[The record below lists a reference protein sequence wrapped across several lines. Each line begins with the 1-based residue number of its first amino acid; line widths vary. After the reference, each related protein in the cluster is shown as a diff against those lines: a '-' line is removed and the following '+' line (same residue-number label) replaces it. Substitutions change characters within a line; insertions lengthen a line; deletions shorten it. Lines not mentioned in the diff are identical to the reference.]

1 MSAFLHM
8 KLETMSPGNA
18 KKIFIAYADAAL
30 AYSLKRIGRQAR
42 RLKLF
47 DEVILYTPA
56 DLSDDIRA
64 HPLMQHS
71 RGGGYWLWKPWLIQK
86 TLLEHNPGDIVVYV
100 DAGSTL
106 RKSPEWE
113 SLFGMMAQ
121 YDTLCF
127 QYAETVP
134 EFARWGN
141 ASTKIKYWTKKQMLD
156 FFDNYFQ
163 DTAYRDNRKI
173 MGGLIFMKNPEN
185 SLLRQW
191 LDITLHHPE
200 LIVDPTPEEMQD
212 QEPGFAYHKHEQ
224 SVITALAY
232 YDKTVCMIPETY
244 EKYRPD
250 TFAWA
255 SRCRAA
261 GFKEYLLWST
271 KTRLRLLLGD
281 TVIDNLKK
289 AHGR

>member
-1 MSAFLHM
+1 M
-8 KLETMSPGNA
+8 

-42 RLKLF
+42 RLKIF
-47 DEVILYTPA
+47 DEIILYTPA
-56 DLSDDIRA
+56 DLSDELKS
-64 HPLMQHS
+64 HPLMQYS
-71 RGGGYWLWKPWLIQK
+71 RGGGYWSWKPWLIQK
-86 TLLEHNPGDIVVYV
+86 TLREHAPGDIVVYA

-113 SLFGMMAQ
+113 RLFKLMEQ

-127 QYAETVP
+127 QYAEIVP
-134 EFARWGN
+134 EFAHWGN
-141 ASTKIKYWTKKQMLD
+141 ECTRIKYWTKKQLLD
-156 FFDNYFQ
+156 YFDNYFQ
-163 DTAYRDNRKI
+163 DTAYRDNCKI
-173 MGGLIFMKNPEN
+173 MGGLLFMKNPEN
-185 SLLRQW
+185 SLLQQW
-191 LDITLHHPE
+191 IDITLNHPE

-244 EKYRPD
+244 EKYSPD
-250 TFAWA
+250 SFAWA

-261 GFKEYLLWST
+261 NFKEFFVWKA
-271 KTRLRLLLGD
+271 KTDVRHLLGD
-281 TVIDNLKK
+281 KRTDRIKK
-289 AHGR
+289 LFL

>member
-1 MSAFLHM
+1 M
-8 KLETMSPGNA
+8 

-42 RLKLF
+42 RLQIF

-56 DLSDDIRA
+56 DLSEEIKA
-64 HPLMQHS
+64 HPLMQFS

-86 TLLEHNPGDIVVYV
+86 TLREHEPCDIVVYA

-113 SLFGMMAQ
+113 RLFGLMER

-141 ASTKIKYWTKKQMLD
+141 ECTQIKYWTKKQLLA
-156 FFDNYFQ
+156 FFDDYFQ
-163 DTAYRDNRKI
+163 DTAYRNNCKI
-173 MGGLIFMKNPEN
+173 MGGLLFMKNPEN
-185 SLLRQW
+185 SLLQQW
-191 LDITLHHPE
+191 LGITLNHPE
-200 LIVDPTPEEMQD
+200 LIVDPTPEEKQD

-232 YDKTVCMIPETY
+232 YDKTVCILPETY
-244 EKYRPD
+244 EKYAPN

-261 GFKEYLLWST
+261 NVKDYLLWRI
-271 KTRLRLLLGD
+271 KTRARILLGNELIE
-281 TVIDNLKK
+281 TIKQRL
-289 AHGR
+289 

>member
-1 MSAFLHM
+1 M
-8 KLETMSPGNA
+8 KR
-18 KKIFIAYADAAL
+18 IFIAYADAAL

-42 RLKLF
+42 RLQIF

-56 DLSDDIRA
+56 DLSEEIKT
-64 HPLMQHS
+64 HPLMQYR
-71 RGGGYWLWKPWLIQK
+71 RGGGYWIWKPWLIQK
-86 TLLEHNPGDIVVYV
+86 TLREHTSGDIVVYA

-113 SLFGMMAQ
+113 RLFGLMDR

-141 ASTKIKYWTKKQMLD
+141 ACTRIKYWTKKSALTYL
-156 FFDNYFQ
+156 DNYFH
-163 DTAYRDNRKI
+163 DPGYRENCKV
-173 MGGLIFMKNPEN
+173 MGGLLFMKNPDN

-191 LDITLHHPE
+191 LDITLNHPE
-200 LIVDPTPEEMQD
+200 LIVDPTEEEMKD

-224 SVITALAY
+224 SIITALAY
-232 YDKTVCMIPETY
+232 YDETVRMIPETY
-244 EKYRPD
+244 EKYAPD

-261 GFKEYLLWST
+261 NFWEYLPWAI
-271 KTRLRLLLGD
+271 KMRMRHLLGD
-281 TVIDNLKK
+281 ETFEKGKRLLGI
-289 AHGR
+289 R

>member
-1 MSAFLHM
+1 M
-8 KLETMSPGNA
+8 KL
-18 KKIFIAYADAAL
+18 FIAYADAAL

-42 RLKLF
+42 RLKVF

-56 DLSDDIRA
+56 DLSEELKA
-64 HPLMQHS
+64 HPLMQYS

-86 TLLEHNPGDIVVYV
+86 TLREHAPGDIVVYA

-106 RKSPEWE
+106 RKSPEWKK
-113 SLFGMMAQ
+113 LFEMMEQ

-134 EFARWGN
+134 EFAYWGN
-141 ASTKIKYWTKKQMLD
+141 ACTRIKYWTKKSALTYLD
-156 FFDNYFQ
+156 NFFQ
-163 DTAYRDNRKI
+163 DNGYRENCKI
-173 MGGLIFMKNPEN
+173 MGGLLFMKNPDN

-191 LDITLHHPE
+191 LDISLNHPE
-200 LIVDPTPEEMQD
+200 LIVDPTEEELKDQD
-212 QEPGFAYHKHEQ
+212 PGFAYHKHEQ
-224 SVITALAY
+224 SFLTALAF

-244 EKYRPD
+244 ERYRPN

-261 GFKEYLLWST
+261 NFWEYLPWAI
-271 KTRLRLLLGD
+271 KMNLRHLLGD
-281 TVIDNLKK
+281 RIFEKGKK
-289 AHGR
+289 LLGVG

>member
-1 MSAFLHM
+1 ML
-8 KLETMSPGNA
+8 PGNS
-18 KKIFIAYADAAL
+18 KKIFIAYADDSL

-42 RLKLF
+42 RLNLF

-56 DLSDDIRA
+56 DLSDEVRT
-64 HPLMQHS
+64 HPLMQYK

-86 TLLEHNPGDIVVYV
+86 TLREHAPGDIVVYV

-113 SLFGMMAQ
+113 RLFELMGN

-127 QYAETVP
+127 QYAETVAA
-134 EFARWGN
+134 FARWGN
-141 ASTKIKYWTKKQMLD
+141 ASTKIKYWTKKQMLS
-156 FFDNYFQ
+156 FFDNYFH
-163 DTAYRDNRKI
+163 DNAYRDNCKI
-173 MGGLIFMKNPEN
+173 MGGLLFMKNPEN
-185 SLLRQW
+185 SLLRHW
-191 LDITLHHPE
+191 LDITINHPE
-200 LIVDPTPEEMQD
+200 LIVDPTEEELKD

-232 YDKTVCMIPETY
+232 YDKTVRVIPETY
-244 EKYRPD
+244 ENYRPD

-261 GFKEYLLWST
+261 SFQEFFIWKIKTELRILFGDAKIDRIKSLIHSFST
-271 KTRLRLLLGD
+271 R
-281 TVIDNLKK
+281 
-289 AHGR
+289 

>member
-1 MSAFLHM
+1 M
-8 KLETMSPGNA
+8 

-30 AYSLKRIGRQAR
+30 AYSLKRIGRQASR
-42 RLKLF
+42 IKEF

-56 DLSDDIRA
+56 DLSDEIKA
-64 HPLMQHS
+64 HPLMQYS

-86 TLLEHNPGDIVVYV
+86 TLCEHQPGDIIVYA

-106 RKSPEWE
+106 RKSPEWNR
-113 SLFGMMAQ
+113 LFKLMEL

-134 EFARWGN
+134 EFAHWGN
-141 ASTKIKYWTKKQMLD
+141 ASTKIKYWTKKSALTFLD
-156 FFDNYFQ
+156 EYFHDN
-163 DTAYRDNRKI
+163 AYRENCKV
-173 MGGLIFMKNPEN
+173 MGGLLFMKNPDN

-191 LDITLHHPE
+191 FNITINHPE
-200 LIVDPTPEEMQD
+200 LIVDPTEEEMKD

-224 SVITALAY
+224 SFLTALAY

-244 EKYRPD
+244 ERYNPK

-261 GFKEYLLWST
+261 NFKEYFVWKAKMDARHLCGE
-271 KTRLRLLLGD
+271 KF
-281 TVIDNLKK
+281 IENLKSIWVTYAK
-289 AHGR
+289 

>member
-1 MSAFLHM
+1 M
-8 KLETMSPGNA
+8 

-42 RLKLF
+42 KLKLF
-47 DEVILYTPA
+47 DEVILYTPD
-56 DLSDDIRA
+56 DLSDEMKS
-64 HPLMQHS
+64 HPLMQYS
-71 RGGGYWLWKPWLIQK
+71 RGGGYWSWKPWLIQK
-86 TLLEHNPGDIVVYV
+86 TLREHTPGDIVVYV
-100 DAGSTL
+100 DAGSML
-106 RKSPEWE
+106 RKSPEWDRLF
-113 SLFGMMAQ
+113 SLMEQ

-134 EFARWGN
+134 EFARWGSE
-141 ASTKIKYWTKKQMLD
+141 STRIKYWTKKQLLT

-163 DTAYRDNRKI
+163 DTAYRENCKI
-173 MGGLIFMKNPEN
+173 MGGLLFMKNPEN

-191 LDITLHHPE
+191 LDITLNHPE

-232 YDKTVCMIPETY
+232 YDKTVCMLPETF
-244 EKYRPD
+244 EKYSPD

-261 GFKEYLLWST
+261 NFREYVAWKL
-271 KTRLRLLLGD
+271 KTEARHLLGD
-281 TVIDNLKK
+281 GTIDRIKQRIK
-289 AHGR
+289 G

>member
-1 MSAFLHM
+1 M
-8 KLETMSPGNA
+8 

-42 RLKLF
+42 RLKIF

-56 DLSDDIRA
+56 DLSDEMKA
-64 HPLMQHS
+64 HPLMQHR
-71 RGGGYWLWKPWLIQK
+71 RGGGYWSWKPWLIQK
-86 TLLEHNPGDIVVYV
+86 TLREHTPGDIVVYA

-106 RKSPEWE
+106 RKSPEWDR
-113 SLFGMMAQ
+113 LFKLMEQ

-134 EFARWGN
+134 EFARWGSE
-141 ASTKIKYWTKKQMLD
+141 STHIKYWTKKQLLA

-163 DTAYRDNRKI
+163 DTAYRDNCKI
-173 MGGLIFMKNPEN
+173 MGGLLFMKNPEN

-191 LDITLHHPE
+191 FDITLSHPE

-244 EKYRPD
+244 EKYSPN

-261 GFKEYLLWST
+261 NLRDYLSWSV
-271 KTRLRLLLGD
+271 KMRMRRLLGD
-281 TVIDNLKK
+281 DAFEKGKK
-289 AHGR
+289 KLGIH

>member
-1 MSAFLHM
+1 M
-8 KLETMSPGNA
+8 

-42 RLKLF
+42 RLKIF

-56 DLSDDIRA
+56 DLSEEIKA
-64 HPLMQHS
+64 HPLMQYS
-71 RGGGYWLWKPWLIQK
+71 RGGGYWIWKPWLIQK
-86 TLLEHNPGDIVVYV
+86 TLREHAAGDIVVYA

-106 RKSPEWE
+106 RKSPEWDR
-113 SLFGMMAQ
+113 LFKLMEQ

-141 ASTKIKYWTKKQMLD
+141 SSTKVKYWTKKSALTFLD
-156 FFDNYFQ
+156 EYFHDN
-163 DTAYRDNRKI
+163 AYRENCKV
-173 MGGLIFMKNPEN
+173 MGGLLFMKNPEN

-191 LDITLHHPE
+191 LDISLNHPE
-200 LIVDPTPEEMQD
+200 LIVDPTEEELKEQD
-212 QEPGFAYHKHEQ
+212 PGFAYHKHEQ
-224 SVITALAY
+224 SFLTALAY

-261 GFKEYLLWST
+261 SFKEYLEWKV
-271 KTRLRLLLGD
+271 KTDVRHLLGD
-281 TVIDNLKK
+281 KWVEKLKEL
-289 AHGR
+289 

>member
-1 MSAFLHM
+1 M
-8 KLETMSPGNA
+8 

-42 RLKLF
+42 HLKVF
-47 DEVILYTPA
+47 DEVILYTPD
-56 DLSDDIRA
+56 DLSDEMKS
-64 HPLMQHS
+64 HPLMQYS
-71 RGGGYWLWKPWLIQK
+71 RGGGYWSWKPWLIQK
-86 TLLEHNPGDIVVYV
+86 TLCEHVPGDIVVYV

-106 RKSPEWE
+106 RKSPEWGR
-113 SLFGMMAQ
+113 LFKLMEQ

-134 EFARWGN
+134 EFARWGSE
-141 ASTKIKYWTKKQMLD
+141 STRIKYWTKKQLLA
-156 FFDNYFQ
+156 FFDDYFH
-163 DTAYRDNRKI
+163 DTAYRENCKI
-173 MGGLIFMKNPEN
+173 MGGLLFMKNPDN

-191 LDITLHHPE
+191 LDITLNHPE
-200 LIVDPTPEEMQD
+200 LIIDPTPEEMLD

-232 YDKTVCMIPETY
+232 YDKTVCAIPETY
-244 EKYRPD
+244 EKYSPD

-261 GFKEYLLWST
+261 NFREYFAWKL
-271 KTRLRLLLGD
+271 KTDARHLLGD
-281 TVIDNLKK
+281 GAIDRIKK
-289 AHGR
+289 RIKG

>member
-1 MSAFLHM
+1 M
-8 KLETMSPGNA
+8 

-42 RLKLF
+42 RLQIF

-56 DLSDDIRA
+56 DLSEEIKA
-64 HPLMQHS
+64 HPLMQYS

-86 TLLEHNPGDIVVYV
+86 TLCDHALGDVVVYA

-113 SLFGMMAQ
+113 RLFGLMER

-134 EFARWGN
+134 EFEHWGN
-141 ASTKIKYWTKKQMLD
+141 ACTKIKYWTKKSALIYL
-156 FFDNYFQ
+156 DNYFQ
-163 DTAYRDNRKI
+163 DTGYRENCKI
-173 MGGLIFMKNPEN
+173 MGGLLFMKNPDN

-191 LDITLHHPE
+191 LDISLHHPE
-200 LIVDPTPEEMQD
+200 LVVDPTEEEMKD

-224 SVITALAY
+224 SFLTALAY
-232 YDKTVCMIPETY
+232 YDKTVCMISETY
-244 EKYRPD
+244 EKYAPD

-261 GFKEYLLWST
+261 NFWEYLPWAI
-271 KTRLRLLLGD
+271 KMRMRHLLGD
-281 TVIDNLKK
+281 ETFEKGKK
-289 AHGR
+289 LLGIR

>member
-1 MSAFLHM
+1 
-8 KLETMSPGNA
+8 MSPGGY
-18 KKIFIAYADAAL
+18 KRIFIAYADAAM

-42 RLKLF
+42 RIKIF

-56 DLSDDIRA
+56 DLSDDLKA

-86 TLLEHNPGDIVVYV
+86 TLREHEPGDVVVYI
-100 DAGSTL
+100 DAGSTI
-106 RKSPEWE
+106 RKSPEWDR
-113 SLFGMMAQ
+113 LFRMMDR

-134 EFARWGN
+134 EFAHWGN
-141 ASTKIKYWTKKQMLD
+141 ASTKIKYWTKKSALTFLD
-156 FFDNYFQ
+156 EYFHDN
-163 DTAYRDNRKI
+163 AYRENCKV
-173 MGGLIFMKNPEN
+173 MGGLLFMKNPDN

-191 LDITLHHPE
+191 LDISMNHPE
-200 LIVDPTPEEMQD
+200 LIVDPTEEEMKD
-212 QEPGFAYHKHEQ
+212 QNPGFAYHKHEQ
-224 SVITALAY
+224 SFLTALAY

-244 EKYRPD
+244 EKYAPD

-261 GFKEYLLWST
+261 NFKEFIAWKT
-271 KTRLRLLLGD
+271 KTTLRIVFGD
-281 TVIDNLKK
+281 AIIDKVKSL
-289 AHGR
+289 ATGQ

>member
-1 MSAFLHM
+1 M
-8 KLETMSPGNA
+8 
-18 KKIFIAYADAAL
+18 FIAYADATL

-42 RLKLF
+42 HLKIF

-56 DLSDDIRA
+56 DLPEELKG
-64 HPLMQHS
+64 HPLM
-71 RGGGYWLWKPWLIQK
+71 RYGKGGGYWLWKPWIIQK
-86 TLLEHNPGDIVVYV
+86 TLREHNYGDIVVYA

-106 RKSPEWE
+106 RKSPEW
-113 SLFGMMAQ
+113 SRLFELMDR

-141 ASTKIKYWTKKQMLD
+141 TCTKIKYWTKKNALAFLD
-156 FFDNYFQ
+156 SYFG
-163 DTAYRDNRKI
+163 DRAYRENCKV
-173 MGGLIFMKNPEN
+173 MGGLLFMKNPDN

-191 LDITLHHPE
+191 LDISLNHPE
-200 LIVDPTPEEMQD
+200 LVVDPTPEEMQD

-224 SVITALAY
+224 SFITALAY
-232 YDKTVCMIPETY
+232 YDKTACMLPETY
-244 EKYRPD
+244 EKYAPD

-261 GFKEYLLWST
+261 NFKEFFSWKV
-271 KTRLRLLLGD
+271 KTEARHFLGD
-281 TVIDNLKK
+281 HLYETLKK
-289 AHGR
+289 NRNR

>member
-1 MSAFLHM
+1 M
-8 KLETMSPGNA
+8 

-42 RLKLF
+42 RLQIF

-56 DLSDDIRA
+56 DLSEEIKA
-64 HPLMQHS
+64 HPLMQYS

-86 TLLEHNPGDIVVYV
+86 TLCDHALGDVVVYA

-113 SLFGMMAQ
+113 RLFGLMER

-134 EFARWGN
+134 EFEHWGN
-141 ASTKIKYWTKKQMLD
+141 ACTKIKYWTKKSALIYL
-156 FFDNYFQ
+156 DNYFQ
-163 DTAYRDNRKI
+163 DTGYRENCKI
-173 MGGLIFMKNPEN
+173 MGGLLFMKNPDN

-191 LDITLHHPE
+191 LDISLNHPE
-200 LIVDPTPEEMQD
+200 LIVDPTEEEIKD

-224 SVITALAY
+224 SFLTALAY

-244 EKYRPD
+244 EKYAPD

-261 GFKEYLLWST
+261 NFWEYLPWAI
-271 KTRLRLLLGD
+271 KMRMRHLLGD
-281 TVIDNLKK
+281 ETFEKGKK
-289 AHGR
+289 LLGIR

>member
-1 MSAFLHM
+1 M
-8 KLETMSPGNA
+8 GRI
-18 KKIFIAYADAAL
+18 IFIAYSNEAM

-42 RLKLF
+42 RLKVF

-56 DLSDDIRA
+56 DLSEELKA
-64 HPLMQHS
+64 HPLMLYR
-71 RGGGYWLWKPWLIQK
+71 RGGGYWAWKPWLIQK
-86 TLLEHNPGDIVVYV
+86 TLREHQPGDIVVYA

-106 RKSPEWE
+106 RKSPEWDR
-113 SLFGMMAQ
+113 LFKLMEQ

-134 EFARWGN
+134 EFAHWGN
-141 ASTKIKYWTKKQMLD
+141 VSTKIKYWTKKKALSFLD
-156 FFDNYFQ
+156 DYFQ
-163 DTAYRDNRKI
+163 DTGYRENCKV
-173 MGGLIFMKNPEN
+173 MGGLLFMKNPDN

-191 LDITLHHPE
+191 LDFTMNYPE
-200 LIVDPTPEEMQD
+200 LIVDPTEEEMKD

-224 SVITALAY
+224 SFLTALAF

-244 EKYRPD
+244 ENYAPD

-261 GFKEYLLWST
+261 NFKEYLCWMAKT
-271 KTRLRLLLGD
+271 KMRQLLGNEIFEK
-281 TVIDNLKK
+281 TKK
-289 AHGR
+289 RLGIR

>member
-1 MSAFLHM
+1 ML
-8 KLETMSPGNA
+8 PGNS
-18 KKIFIAYADAAL
+18 KIVFIAYADDSL

-47 DEVILYTPA
+47 DEIILYTPA
-56 DLSDDIRA
+56 DLSDAIKS
-64 HPLMQHS
+64 HPLMQYS

-86 TLLEHNPGDIVVYV
+86 TLREHTPGDVVVYA

-113 SLFGMMAQ
+113 RLFGLMEY

-134 EFARWGN
+134 AFARWGN
-141 ASTKIKYWTKKQMLD
+141 SSTRIKYWTKKRLLT

-163 DTAYRDNRKI
+163 DNNYRDNCKI
-173 MGGLIFMKNPEN
+173 MGGLLFMKNPQN
-185 SLLRQW
+185 SLLQQW
-191 LDITLHHPE
+191 LDITLNHPE
-200 LIVDPTPEEMQD
+200 LIIDPTEEELKD

-232 YDKTVCMIPETY
+232 YDKTVLMIPETY

-255 SRCRAA
+255 SRCRASSFHEFLMWKIKTELRIMF
-261 GFKEYLLWST
+261 GDSKIDRIKSRIYPLLT
-271 KTRLRLLLGD
+271 KQR
-281 TVIDNLKK
+281 
-289 AHGR
+289 

>member
-1 MSAFLHM
+1 M
-8 KLETMSPGNA
+8 

-42 RLKLF
+42 RLNIF

-56 DLSDDIRA
+56 DLSDELKA
-64 HPLMQHS
+64 HPLMQH
-71 RGGGYWLWKPWLIQK
+71 RKGGGYWVWKPWLIQK
-86 TLLEHNPGDIVVYV
+86 TLLEHEPGDIVVYV

-106 RKSPEWE
+106 RKSPEWNR
-113 SLFGMMAQ
+113 LFGLMDR

-134 EFARWGN
+134 IFAHWGN
-141 ASTKIKYWTKKQMLD
+141 ASTKIKYWTKKSALTFLD
-156 FFDNYFQ
+156 EYFHDN
-163 DTAYRDNRKI
+163 AYRENCKV
-173 MGGLIFMKNPEN
+173 MGGLLFMKNPDN

-191 LDITLHHPE
+191 LDISLNHPE
-200 LIVDPTPEEMQD
+200 LIVDPTGEEMKD

-224 SVITALAY
+224 SFLTALAY

-244 EKYRPD
+244 ENYAPD

-261 GFKEYLLWST
+261 TFKDYLIWAGKT
-271 KTRLRLLLGD
+271 KMRQLLGD
-281 TVIDNLKK
+281 RTFEKIKK
-289 AHGR
+289 SLGIH

>member
-1 MSAFLHM
+1 M
-8 KLETMSPGNA
+8 

-42 RLKLF
+42 KLKLF
-47 DEVILYTPA
+47 DEVILYTPD
-56 DLSDDIRA
+56 DLSDEMKS

-71 RGGGYWLWKPWLIQK
+71 RGGGYWSWKPWLIQK
-86 TLLEHNPGDIVVYV
+86 TLREHTPGDIVVYV

-106 RKSPEWE
+106 RKSPEWDRLF
-113 SLFGMMAQ
+113 SLMEQ

-134 EFARWGN
+134 EFARWGSE
-141 ASTKIKYWTKKQMLD
+141 STRIKYWTKKQLLT

-163 DTAYRDNRKI
+163 DTAYRENCKI
-173 MGGLIFMKNPEN
+173 MGGLLFMKNPEN

-191 LDITLHHPE
+191 LDITLNHPE

-232 YDKTVCMIPETY
+232 YDKTVCMLPETY
-244 EKYRPD
+244 EKYSPD

-261 GFKEYLLWST
+261 NFREYVTWKL
-271 KTRLRLLLGD
+271 KTEARHLLGD
-281 TVIDNLKK
+281 GTIDRIKQRIK
-289 AHGR
+289 G